1 MPRFATLF
9 LLLFAAIILN
19 SSAATPPATYR
30 VGGIIVDSLTGQP
43 LSLVEVT
50 LAPATAL
57 DDVQTFLTT
66 PDGRFLF
73 ANLAPGKYR
82 LTAGRRGYAVHGF
95 NQHEAYM
102 TAIVAGPGQDSEHL
116 RFRLSPSAVLSG
128 TISDQWND
136 PVRNASVMLYQQG
149 WSSGSRGLQLIN
161 RATTDDLG
169 HYRFA
174 HLAPG
179 TYAVSVFA
187 RPWWDAVVVQAF
199 VTSFSGAQ
207 SGSSGDVTVLESDG
221 PTPSVS
227 TNPALDVVYPV
238 TYFPD
243 AATLAD
249 AARLTLPAGAA
260 ETADLTLRPVPSIHL
275 LVRVPAAAPAP
286 DASSIESSDGDQNNE
301 ESQLVS
307 RVGSEVT
314 LEIGGDDGTHS
325 PATGTEISPG
335 LFELFGIPPGD
346 VTLTFRSFQGDSE
359 SVRTQPL
366 QLSSSTE
373 LDLNPHA
380 PLADVSGVVV
390 MPGGASDQPSPGD
403 KFPPFLLQFRSP
415 KTGETYQAAISN
427 KGEFSFAASALP
439 AGTYEVGL
447 NNESLFQI
455 SSLEAVGAML
465 SRRTIEIPAAEPVK
479 LTVHLSE
486 AKCSVGGFA
495 LKDGKPFAGA
505 MILLVPQDPS
515 QNPTQFHRDQSDSD
529 GSFYMAPIFPGR
541 YTLLVIEKGWDLEW
555 SNPAVL
561 AKYLPNGRPL
571 EILPNAAVTFNA
583 KVQ

>member
-1 MPRFATLF
+1 MPRFVPLF
-9 LLLFAAIILN
+9 LVLLAVAALD
-19 SSAATPPATYR
+19 SSAAAPPDAFR
-30 VGGIIVDSLTGQP
+30 IGGIVVDSLSGQP

-50 LAPATAL
+50 LAPATSL
-57 DDVQTFLTT
+57 DDTQTFLTS

-82 LTAGRRGYAVHGF
+82 LMAGRSGYAVQGF

-116 RFRLSPSAVLSG
+116 RFRLSPSAVLFG

-136 PVRNASVMLYQQG
+136 PVRNASVMLYQQA

-179 TYAVSVFA
+179 TYAIGVFA
-187 RPWWDAVVVQAF
+187 RPWWDAVVVQSF

-207 SGSSGDVTVLESDG
+207 SGSSGDVATLESIEPA
-221 PTPSVS
+221 PTVS

-243 AATLAD
+243 AASLAD
-249 AARLTLPAGAA
+249 AARLTVPPGGA
-260 ETADLTLRPVPSIHL
+260 ETADITLRTVPSVHL
-275 LVRVPAAAPAP
+275 FVRVPAAAPVP
-286 DASSIESSDGDQNNE
+286 DAGANEVSDGDQNDD
-301 ESQLVS
+301 SQTVS

-346 VTLTFRSFQGDSE
+346 ATLTFRAIQGDGE

-373 LDLNPHA
+373 VDLNPHA

-390 MPGGASDQPSPGD
+390 MPRAPSDQLSAATSPRHSCFNSVRQRPAKLIGPRFPIKENSPSPLPLFRPEPTKLASTTSLSFKSAPSKPLAQRFLD
-403 KFPPFLLQFRSP
+403 APSKFPRTSP
-415 KTGETYQAAISN
+415 SN
-427 KGEFSFAASALP
+427 
-439 AGTYEVGL
+439 
-447 NNESLFQI
+447 
-455 SSLEAVGAML
+455 
-465 SRRTIEIPAAEPVK
+465 
-479 LTVHLSE
+479 
-486 AKCSVGGFA
+486 
-495 LKDGKPFAGA
+495 
-505 MILLVPQDPS
+505 
-515 QNPTQFHRDQSDSD
+515 
-529 GSFYMAPIFPGR
+529 
-541 YTLLVIEKGWDLEW
+541 
-555 SNPAVL
+555 
-561 AKYLPNGRPL
+561 
-571 EILPNAAVTFNA
+571 
-583 KVQ
+583 

>member
-1 MPRFATLF
+1 MPRFATLL
-9 LLLFAAIILN
+9 LLLFATGALN
-19 SSAATPPATYR
+19 SSAAAPPDTYR
-30 VGGIIVDSLTGQP
+30 IGGIVVDSLSGQT
-43 LSLVEVT
+43 LGLVEVT

-57 DDVQTFLTT
+57 DDLQTFLTNT
-66 PDGRFLF
+66 DGRFLF

-82 LTAGRRGYAVHGF
+82 LTAGRRGYAVQGF

-179 TYAVSVFA
+179 TYAIGVFA
-187 RPWWDAVVVQAF
+187 RPWWDAVVVQSF

-207 SGSSGDVTVLESDG
+207 SGSSGDVAVLESDG
-221 PTPSVS
+221 PTPAIS
-227 TNPALDVVYPV
+227 TNPALDFVYPI

-243 AATLAD
+243 ATTLAD
-249 AARLTLPAGAA
+249 AARLTLPPGAA
-260 ETADLTLRPVPSIHL
+260 ETADVTLRPVPSIHL

-286 DASSIESSDGDQNNE
+286 DAGANEVSDGDQNDD
-301 ESQLVS
+301 SQTVS

-346 VTLTFRSFQGDSE
+346 VTLIFRSFQGDSE

-373 LDLNPHA
+373 LDLNPRS
-380 PLADVSGVVV
+380 PLADVSGVVLV
-390 MPGGASDQPSPGD
+390 PGAASDQSSAGD
-403 KFPPFLLQFRSP
+403 KSPPFLLQFRSP
-415 KTGETYQAAISN
+415 KTGETYQAAVSN

-439 AGTYEVGL
+439 TGTYEVGL
-447 NNESLFQI
+447 NNESFFQI
-455 SSLEAVGAML
+455 RSIEAVGATL
-465 SRRTIEIPAAEPVK
+465 SRRTIEISADQPVK

-486 AKCSVGGFA
+486 AKCTVGGFA

-505 MILLVPQDPS
+505 MILLVPQDPG
-515 QNPTQFHRDQSDSD
+515 QNPAQFHRDQSDSD

-541 YTLLVIEKGWDLEW
+541 YTLLALENGWDLEW

-561 AKYLPNGRPL
+561 AKYLPNGRPIEL
-571 EILPNAAVTFNA
+571 LPNAAVSFNA

>member
-1 MPRFATLF
+1 MPRFVTLF
-9 LLLFAAIILN
+9 LLLFAAFAVE
-19 SSAATPPATYR
+19 SSAAAPPDAFR
-30 VGGIIVDSLTGQP
+30 IGGIVVDSLSDQP
-43 LSLVEVT
+43 LGLVEVT
-50 LAPATAL
+50 IAPETAL
-57 DDVQTFLTT
+57 DDAQTFLTN

-82 LTAGRRGYAVHGF
+82 LTAGHRGYAVQGF

-179 TYAVSVFA
+179 TYAIGVFA
-187 RPWWDAVVVQAF
+187 RPWWDAVVVQPF

-207 SGSSGDVTVLESDG
+207 SGSSGDVATLESIE
-221 PTPSVS
+221 PAPAIS
-227 TNPALDVVYPV
+227 TNPALDFVYPI

-243 AATLAD
+243 ATSLAD
-249 AARLTLPAGAA
+249 AARLSLPPGGA
-260 ETADLTLRPVPSIHL
+260 ETADVTLRPVPSIHL
-275 LVRVPAAAPAP
+275 LVRVPAAAPVP
-286 DASSIESSDGDQNNE
+286 DASSNEVSDGDQNDD
-301 ESQLVS
+301 SQTVS

-346 VTLTFRSFQGDSE
+346 ATLTFRAIQGDGE

-373 LDLNPHA
+373 VDLNPHA

-390 MPGGASDQPSPGD
+390 MPRAPSDQLSAGD
-403 KFPPFLLQFRSP
+403 KSPPFLLQFRSP
-415 KTGETYQAAISN
+415 KTGETYRATVSN

-455 SSLEAVGAML
+455 SSLEAVGATL
-465 SRRTIEIPAAEPVK
+465 SRRTIEIPADQSVK

-505 MILLVPQDPS
+505 MILLVPQDPG
-515 QNPTQFHRDQSDSD
+515 QNPAQFHRDQSDSD

-541 YTLLVIEKGWDLEW
+541 YTLLALENGWDLEW

-571 EILPNAAVTFNA
+571 ELLPNAAVTFNA

>member
-1 MPRFATLF
+1 
-9 LLLFAAIILN
+9 
-19 SSAATPPATYR
+19 
-30 VGGIIVDSLTGQP
+30 LT
-43 LSLVEVT
+43 S
-50 LAPATAL
+50 
-57 DDVQTFLTT
+57 

-82 LTAGRRGYAVHGF
+82 LMAGRSGYAVQGF

-116 RFRLSPSAVLSG
+116 RFRLSPSAVLFG

-136 PVRNASVMLYQQG
+136 PVRNASVMLYQQA

-179 TYAVSVFA
+179 TYAIGVFA
-187 RPWWDAVVVQAF
+187 RPWWDAVVVQSF

-207 SGSSGDVTVLESDG
+207 SGSSGDVATLESIEPA
-221 PTPSVS
+221 PTVS

-243 AATLAD
+243 AASLAD
-249 AARLTLPAGAA
+249 AARLTVPPGGA
-260 ETADLTLRPVPSIHL
+260 ETADITLRTVPSVHL
-275 LVRVPAAAPAP
+275 FVRVPAAAPVP
-286 DASSIESSDGDQNNE
+286 DAGANEVSDGDQNDD
-301 ESQLVS
+301 SQTVS

-346 VTLTFRSFQGDSE
+346 GTLIFRSFQGDSE

-373 LDLNPHA
+373 LDLTPHS
-380 PLADVSGVVV
+380 PLADVSGVVLV
-390 MPGGASDQPSPGD
+390 PGAASDQSSAGD
-403 KFPPFLLQFRSP
+403 KSPPFLLQFRSP
-415 KTGETYQAAISN
+415 KTGETYQAAVSN

-447 NNESLFQI
+447 NNESFFQI
-455 SSLEAVGAML
+455 SSLEAVGATL

-479 LTVHLSE
+479 LTVHISE

-505 MILLVPQDPS
+505 MILLVPQDPG
-515 QNPTQFHRDQSDSD
+515 QNPAQFHRDQSDSD

-541 YTLLVIEKGWDLEW
+541 YTLLALENGWDLEW

-561 AKYLPNGRPL
+561 AKYLPKGLPIEL
-571 EILPNAAVTFNA
+571 LPNAAVTFSA

>member
-1 MPRFATLF
+1 MLRFATLF
-9 LLLFAAIILN
+9 LLPFAAFSLH
-19 SSAATPPATYR
+19 SSAATPPGTYR
-30 VGGIIVDSLTGQP
+30 IGGVVIDSLSSQP
-43 LSLVEVT
+43 LGLVEVT
-50 LAPATAL
+50 LAPETAL
-57 DDVQTFLTT
+57 DDLQTFLTN

-82 LTAGRRGYAVHGF
+82 LMAGRRGYAVQGF

-136 PVRNASVMLYQQG
+136 PVRNASVMLYQQA
-149 WSSGSRGLQLIN
+149 WSSGSRGFQLIN

-179 TYAVSVFA
+179 TYAIGVFA
-187 RPWWDAVVVQAF
+187 RPWWDAVVVQSF

-207 SGSSGDVTVLESDG
+207 SGSSGDVATFESIEQ
-221 PTPSVS
+221 TPSVS

-243 AATLAD
+243 APTLAD
-249 AARLTLPAGAA
+249 AARLTLPPGAA
-260 ETADLTLRPVPSIHL
+260 ETADFTLRLVPSIHL

-286 DASSIESSDGDQNNE
+286 DASSNDVSDGDQNE
-301 ESQLVS
+301 DSQTVS
-307 RVGSEVT
+307 RAGSEVT

-346 VTLTFRSFQGDSE
+346 GTLIFRSFQGDSE
-359 SVRTQPL
+359 SVRTQSL

-373 LDLNPHA
+373 LDLNPHS
-380 PLADVSGVVV
+380 PLADVSGVVLV
-390 MPGGASDQPSPGD
+390 PGAASDQSSAGD
-403 KFPPFLLQFRSP
+403 KSPPFLLQFRSP
-415 KTGETYQAAISN
+415 KTGETYQAAVSN

-447 NNESLFQI
+447 NNESFFQI
-455 SSLEAVGAML
+455 SSLEAVGATL

-479 LTVHLSE
+479 LTVHISE

-505 MILLVPQDPS
+505 MILLVPHDPG
-515 QNPTQFHRDQSDSD
+515 QNPAQFHRDQSDSD

-541 YTLLVIEKGWDLEW
+541 YTLLALENGWDLEW

-561 AKYLPNGRPL
+561 AKYLPKGLPIEL
-571 EILPNAAVTFNA
+571 LPNAAVTFSA